1 MLADRQMSKAKS
13 IQTDSDEVTR
23 LRAVIGRLARRLR
36 VTEAVG
42 DLTPTQVSV
51 LLAVVRQGSVRVAEL
66 AELEGL
72 NPTMLSRVI
81 AALAG
86 QGLVRRVVD
95 VEDRR
100 AARIEATAA
109 ARRLRERMRRERS
122 AKLEPLLDALPRHE
136 REALIAA
143 LPALESL
150 ADLLQKGPAR

>member
-1 MLADRQMSKAKS
+1 MVKAS
-13 IQTDSDEVTR
+13 IDTDEVTR
-23 LRAVIGRLARRLR
+23 LRTAIGRLSRRLR
-36 VTEAVG
+36 ATEATG

-51 LLAVVRQGSVRVAEL
+51 LLAVVRLGSIRVAEL

-81 AALAG
+81 AALAE
-86 QGLVRRVVD
+86 QGLVRRVAD

-100 AARIEATAA
+100 AARIEATTA

-122 AKLEPLLDALPRHE
+122 AKLEPVLDALPRRE

-143 LPALESL
+143 LPALETL
-150 ADLLQKGPAR
+150 ADLLQNRGAR

>member
-1 MLADRQMSKAKS
+1 MSTAKS
-13 IQTDSDEVTR
+13 IDTDEVTR
-23 LRAVIGRLARRLR
+23 LRQAISRLARRLR
-36 VTEAVG
+36 AAEAVG
-42 DLTPTQVSV
+42 HLTPTQVSV
-51 LLAVVRQGSVRVAEL
+51 LLAVVRLDSIRVAEL

-109 ARRLRERMRRERS
+109 ARRLRERMRREQS
-122 AKLEPLLDALPRHE
+122 DKLEPVLDALPRRE

-143 LPALESL
+143 LPALETL
-150 ADLLQKGPAR
+150 ADLLQTRRAT

>member
-1 MLADRQMSKAKS
+1 MSTLNS
-13 IQTDSDEVTR
+13 IDTDDITR
-23 LRAVIGRLARRLR
+23 LRTAIGRLSRRLR
-36 VTEAVG
+36 TTEAAG

-51 LLAVVRQGSVRVAEL
+51 LLAVVRLGSIRVAEL

-81 AALAG
+81 AALAER
-86 QGLVRRVVD
+86 GLVRRVVD

-100 AARIEATAA
+100 AARIEATTA

-122 AKLEPLLDALPRHE
+122 AKLEPVLDALPRHE

-143 LPALESL
+143 LPALETL
-150 ADLLQKGPAR
+150 ADLLQKRGAT

>member
-1 MLADRQMSKAKS
+1 MSTLKS
-13 IQTDSDEVTR
+13 IDTDEVTR
-23 LRAVIGRLARRLR
+23 LRTAIGRLARRLR
-36 VTEAVG
+36 ATEAAG

-51 LLAVVRQGSVRVAEL
+51 LLAVVRLGSIGVAEL

-72 NPTMLSRVI
+72 NPTMLSRVV
-81 AALAG
+81 AALAE

-122 AKLEPLLDALPRHE
+122 AKLEPVLDALPRRE

-143 LPALESL
+143 VPALETL
-150 ADLLQKGPAR
+150 AELLQKRGAT